1 MKIRLGPRFEIQGF
15 GNMSVLIVSSVSEGT
30 RISPEPIHFLLT
42 SNLEM
47 TSTIN
52 LSKLAEIR
60 MRTDRDLVRIID
72 HELELGLHSQISPAK
87 AWATASKLLPAVED
101 LAERRRLEKKLAQLE
116 GALRRPSRPGAGVS
130 PFMCVSATG
139 QWSRG

>member
-15 GNMSVLIVSSVSEGT
+15 GNISVLIVSSVSQGT

-72 HELELGLHSQISPAK
+72 HELELGLHSQISAAK
-87 AWATASKLLPAVED
+87 AWAAASKLLPAVED

-116 GALRRPSRPGAGVS
+116 GALSRPSSPGAGVS
-130 PFMCVSATG
+130 PLVCACVMG